1 MQIIFL
7 GKSIGK
13 YTQFV
18 GKIFSKQ
25 EHAKFSHILAS
36 KLGNS
41 SGEFLKVFHLKTPKT
56 EQSCSK
62 TEFKLKIDDIVRK
75 FKSL

>member
-1 MQIIFL
+1 MPSFPL
-7 GKSIGK
+7 
-13 YTQFV
+13 
-18 GKIFSKQ
+18 
-25 EHAKFSHILAS
+25 ILAS

-41 SGEFLKVFHLKTPKT
+41 SGEFLKVFHFKTPKA

>member
-1 MQIIFL
+1 MPSFPL
-7 GKSIGK
+7 
-13 YTQFV
+13 
-18 GKIFSKQ
+18 
-25 EHAKFSHILAS
+25 ILAS

-41 SGEFLKVFHLKTPKT
+41 SGEFLKVFHFKTPKA

-75 FKSL
+75 FKSLLLFLAFNVFSLFPPIQRLLAN